1 MFGSRYLFA
10 VILPVFTPHPSG
22 PQVKLFKLL
31 AAALLLFP
39 SLVPGQKQV
48 ELTGLKQRA
57 SVVRDSRGIPYIQAL
72 NSDDLFFLQGFVVA
86 SDRLW
91 QLDLLRRL
99 ARGETA
105 EIFGRTTIDQDIRWR
120 RYGFARV
127 ASESVRQL
135 GPEVRGAIEAY
146 ARGVNA
152 YINSLNEANLPREFQ
167 ILRYRP
173 RPWEPADSLVI
184 GKVLAEALSSTYQR
198 DLQRLAIASLP
209 ADKQA
214 DLTNEIT
221 PYDLILY
228 GSDKGTKPAA
238 VNPGGSTAI
247 YDADIESFLARDMAL
262 RYKSLSMA
270 GLFAD
275 ELAASNNWVISKN
288 RTKYGK
294 AILANDPHLAPSAP
308 GIWYIAHLSM
318 PGYKVAGVTFPGTPG
333 IILGHNEHIA
343 WGATNVGPDVQDLYL
358 QTVENGKVKT
368 SAGWVD
374 AATRTET
381 IRFRA
386 NPLDPALSER
396 SLQVTETPNGPIIIE
411 SGGKSYALRWTA
423 LDPKNNEFE
432 AFFKLNLAKNWK
444 EFRDALRTYGGPTQ
458 NFVFADVKGNIG
470 WQVAGAIPIR
480 RTGDGSL
487 PYDGATSD
495 GDWIGIIPFEE
506 LPKLYNP
513 PSGLIVT
520 ANQRIVGTDYRYPQI
535 SRDAAPPWRARRIY
549 QLLSQA
555 QDATV
560 DSSAKVQFDDVNIPL
575 KIFADDLVG
584 LGSLPE
590 NSARMLSGWDGRM
603 HAGSVTATYV
613 NEMRNCFAESM
624 ANAFKP
630 APVTAIRERIL
641 YWAVRERSRRWLP
654 PDVDSYEKFAVVC
667 DSKTV
672 EKLSKKYSSDRSS
685 WVWGKEALAN
695 FPHPLAQAPMI
706 GSAFATPRVPLKGSG
721 QTPNVASY
729 VSMRHITV
737 PGDWDKTSLV
747 IPLGQSGDPGSK
759 HFTDQFEAWRNGRIQ
774 LFPFS
779 PNAVRNA
786 AVENITYVPRLDGRE
801 NRPK

>member
-1 MFGSRYLFA
+1 MLCSKDLFA
-10 VILPVFTPHPSG
+10 LLLPGLLSDHLGRRSALLKG
-22 PQVKLFKLL
+22 L

-39 SLVPGQKQV
+39 TIVAGQQEIKIP
-48 ELTGLKQRA
+48 GLKQPVT
-57 SVVRDSRGIPYIQAL
+57 VVRDFRGIPYIEGR
-72 NSDDLFFLQGFVVA
+72 NSDDLFFMQGFVVA

-105 EIFGRTTIDQDIRWR
+105 EIFGRTTIGQDIRWR

-127 ASESVRQL
+127 ASESIRQL

-167 ILRYRP
+167 VLRYRP

-209 ADKQA
+209 ADMQA
-214 DLTNEIT
+214 DLTNEIN
-221 PYDLILY
+221 PYDLILF
-228 GSDKGTKPAA
+228 GSDKATKPAA
-238 VNPGGSTAI
+238 LNPGSSAASF
-247 YDADIESFLARDMAL
+247 DAEIESFLARDTAL
-262 RYKSLSMA
+262 RYDSLAMV

-294 AILANDPHLAPSAP
+294 PLLANDPHLAPSAP

-333 IILGHNEHIA
+333 IILGHNDHIA

-358 QTVENGKVKT
+358 ETVENGKVRT
-368 SAGWVD
+368 SAGWID
-374 AATRTET
+374 AVTRTES

-386 NPLDPALSER
+386 NPLDPALSEQT
-396 SLQVTETPNGPIIIE
+396 LQVTETPNGPIIIE
-411 SGGKSYALRWTA
+411 SGGKSYALKWTA

-432 AFFKLNLAKNWK
+432 AFFKLNRAKNWK
-444 EFRDALRTYGGPTQ
+444 EFREALSTYGGPTQ

-487 PYDGATSD
+487 PYEGAAAD

-513 PSGLIVT
+513 PGGLIIT

-535 SRDAAPPWRARRIY
+535 SRDAAPPWRARRIH
-549 QLLSQA
+549 QILSQGE
-555 QDATV
+555 DATV
-560 DSSAKVQFDDVNIPL
+560 DSSARAQFDDVNIPL
-575 KIFADDLVG
+575 KMFADDLVG

-590 NSARMLSGWDGRM
+590 DSAKMLTGWDGRM
-603 HAGSVTATYV
+603 HAESAAATYV

-630 APVTAIRERIL
+630 APVSAIRERIL

-654 PDVDSYEKFAVVC
+654 PDVDSYEKLAAVC

-685 WVWGKEALAN
+685 WVWGKESMAN
-695 FPHPLAQAPMI
+695 FPHPLAQAPLI
-706 GSAFATPRVPLKGSG
+706 GSAFATPRVPLNGSG

-759 HFTDQFEAWRNGRIQ
+759 HFTDQFDAWRNGRIQ
-774 LFPFS
+774 PFPFS
-779 PNAVRNA
+779 PIAVREA
-786 AVENITYVPRLDGRE
+786 AVEKITYLPKLDGRE